1 MRKPEIVVAVQET
14 AQIPTREEAEAAVR
28 ATLHVLGERLDGS
41 ETRDLAAHVPP
52 DLARELPAE
61 GSGDT
66 FGVNEFYVRVARH
79 EAGPGDERLA
89 RRHARAV
96 AAALRTSLGARE
108 FEEVATRLPFEYD
121 DLLQTEP
128 DEQLELA

>member
-1 MRKPEIVVAVQET
+1 MRKPEIVAAVQET

-28 ATLHVLGERLDGS
+28 ATLHVLGERLDGGD
-41 ETRDLAAHVPP
+41 TRDLAAHVPP
-52 DLARELPAE
+52 DLARELPAD
-61 GSGDT
+61 GSGDP
-66 FGVNEFYVRVARH
+66 FDVNEFYMRVARH
-79 EAGPGDERLA
+79 KGGPADERLA

-96 AAALRTSLGARE
+96 AVALRTSLSDRE
-108 FEEVATRLPFEYD
+108 FEDVATRLPFEYD